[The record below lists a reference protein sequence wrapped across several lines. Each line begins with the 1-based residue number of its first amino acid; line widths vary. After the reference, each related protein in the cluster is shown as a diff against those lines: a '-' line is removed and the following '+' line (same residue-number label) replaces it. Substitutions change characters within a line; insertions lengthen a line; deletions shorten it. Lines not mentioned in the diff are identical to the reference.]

1 MVLDKDISKRLL
13 EDKMLDP
20 AHVEV
25 VDTTQGG
32 CGSMFAVTI
41 VSDAFQGLIPLKRH
55 RLAHSVLKKE
65 IEDIHAITLTLFT
78 VAQYKAKF
86 PLWTPAAASA
96 SVASASAASASEP
109 KSAASASEPKS
120 AASASEP
127 KSAASAS
134 EPKSATSVS
143 ATKQDDDQG
152 REKAPKPEAV
162 EQ

>member
-13 EDKMLDP
+13 EDKVLNP
-20 AHVEV
+20 AHIEV

-96 SVASASAASASEP
+96 SAASASG
-109 KSAASASEPKS
+109 
-120 AASASEP
+120 
-127 KSAASAS
+127 
-134 EPKSATSVS
+134 PKSATSIS
-143 ATKQDDDQG
+143 ATKQDDEQG

>member
-13 EDKMLDP
+13 EDKVLNP

-86 PLWTPAAASA
+86 PQWTPAAASA

-109 KSAASASEPKS
+109 KS
-120 AASASEP
+120 
-127 KSAASAS
+127 
-134 EPKSATSVS
+134 VS
-143 ATKQDDDQG
+143 ATKQDDEQG